1 MRIMMLESVLLELK
15 RHRKKLTDNH
25 IKASTH
31 QLRQAQHFLTP
42 SLMLLVN
49 QGPHK
54 WGLDQ
59 DT

>member
-1 MRIMMLESVLLELK
+1 MLESVLLELK
-15 RHRKKLTDNH
+15 RHRKKLTDNNTNT
-25 IKASTH
+25 STH

-42 SLMLLVN
+42 SLMLSVN